1 MSTGMGTVT
10 SADASSAP
18 GVQTLAYPSPQFPG
32 PPTVAIDI
40 PADWSPVRG
49 AGTLVAA
56 RRTTS
61 ESAFAPNVV
70 VRGFTRSNQFT
81 IGRALGELQAY
92 VAQQADG
99 EMEPPFEV
107 EIERVP
113 FVGVNV
119 SWTDEAI
126 GDVVQAHLFAG
137 ARRGQVVDLIQVTG
151 SVGGPDA
158 ESEYATI
165 QQVMQTVRVKR

>member
-1 MSTGMGTVT
+1 
-10 SADASSAP
+10 
-18 GVQTLAYPSPQFPG
+18 VQTLAYPSPQFPG
-32 PPTVAIDI
+32 PPTVAVDI
-40 PADWSPVRG
+40 PADWSPVRV
-49 AGTLVAA
+49 AGTLLAA
-56 RRTTS
+56 RRTAS

-81 IGRALGELQAY
+81 IGRALGELAAY
-92 VAQQADG
+92 VARQDDG
-99 EMEPPFEV
+99 EMETPFEV

-158 ESEYATI
+158 ESEYTAI